1 MQRVPL
7 SARVSADLDSS
18 ARAKAAAE
26 GVSLSA
32 IVERALAAYLSQ
44 ADNQP
49 ASASELEKL
58 AARVRQLEAQQS
70 SHPGR
75 KGKYR
80 R

>member
-18 ARAKAAAE
+18 ARAKATAE

-32 IVERALAAYLSQ
+32 IVERALAEYLK
-44 ADNQP
+44 
-49 ASASELEKL
+49 ASAEPSDKPDWAIALGKLESRL
-58 AARVRQLEAQQS
+58 SQLEAQ
-70 SHPGR
+70 GNGNR
-75 KGKYR
+75 KGKR

>member
-32 IVERALAAYLSQ
+32 IVERALAAYLS
-44 ADNQP
+44 AD
-49 ASASELEKL
+49 ASESDKP
-58 AARVRQLEAQQS
+58 AARRT
-70 SHPGR
+70 R
-75 KGKYR
+75 D
-80 R
+80 

>member
-18 ARAKAAAE
+18 ARAKAATE

-32 IVERALAAYLSQ
+32 IVERALADYLS
-44 ADNQP
+44 AD
-49 ASASELEKL
+49 ASESDKPAWAIEIERRLS
-58 AARVRQLEAQQS
+58 QLEAQPAS
-70 SHPGR
+70 GR
-75 KGKYR
+75 KGKR

>member
-32 IVERALAAYLSQ
+32 IVERALADYLS
-44 ADNQP
+44 AD
-49 ASASELEKL
+49 ASESDKPAWAIEIERRLS
-58 AARVRQLEAQQS
+58 QLEAQPAS
-70 SHPGR
+70 GR
-75 KGKYR
+75 KGKR

>member
-32 IVERALAAYLSQ
+32 IVERALADYLS
-44 ADNQP
+44 AD
-49 ASASELEKL
+49 ASESDKPAWAIEIERRLS
-58 AARVRQLEAQQS
+58 QLEAQPAS
-70 SHPGR
+70 GR
-75 KGKYR
+75 KGKR
-80 R
+80 RQ